1 MRIAFVGGAVGAL
14 ALMFGV
20 QAAVAGGTGAVQ
32 VDPKASSP
40 AGVIYQIPLDNGRR
54 SAAPVLPVGSRA
66 SVGTPGDPSSIHSEN
81 GFGSSSHVPGVAP
94 AALRAGVVPAAHTSG
109 SALPTFLLMGLVA
122 AAAIAA
128 GVIATGARRRRAAG
142 PPEPPMDT

>member
-1 MRIAFVGGAVGAL
+1 VGGAVGAL

-20 QAAVAGGTGAVQ
+20 QAAVAGGTGAVRE
-32 VDPKASSP
+32 DPRANSP

-54 SAAPVLPVGSRA
+54 NAAPVLPVGSRA

-81 GFGSSSHVPGVAP
+81 GFGSASHVPGVSS
-94 AALRAGVVPAAHTSG
+94 AALRVGAVPAAHTPG
-109 SALPTFLLMGLVA
+109 STLPTFLLMALVA

-128 GVIATGARRRRAAG
+128 GVIATGARRRRSSG
-142 PPEPPMDT
+142 PPKPPMDT